1 MILKIVE
8 FRAFDKDCVEPFIDK
23 ENVEIEKHL
32 DNMCFTYVIT
42 SIKEIDLRTVR
53 LKKVDYEKTIENEIH
68 K

>member
-8 FRAFDKDCVEPFIDK
+8 FRAFDKDCVEPFLDK
-23 ENVEIEKHL
+23 EIEEIEKVL
-32 DNMCFTYVIT
+32 TDKCFTYVIT

-53 LKKVDYEKTIENEIH
+53 LKNIDYEIH